1 MNLTPEEAA
10 IAKAR
15 GCRLIAADAQQVAV
29 LSMQR
34 RVFWIQGE
42 PWLIMREDGFFE
54 TAATLRHLLE
64 QPGPVAVPAPEA
76 PAAPAAP
83 APAAADA
90 TASDIAASEPPA
102 AEPPA
107 AEPLPAA
114 VPAGMAAAQEPAEMP
129 ADAGAPE
136 AEDTPPLP
144 SPPLPFPSLA
154 FPPLP
159 VPPDLPVA
167 GGILALGAQDAPPR
181 TIPAALVITA
191 NIVSRYVAATPVDT
205 KDLPDLIR
213 SIHRSVCALQPSK
226 EGA

>member
-15 GCRLIAADAQQVAV
+15 GCRLIAADAKQVAV

-42 PWLIMREDGFFE
+42 PWLIMRGDGFFE

-64 QPGPVAVPAPEA
+64 QPGPAAAPAPEA
-76 PAAPAAP
+76 PATPGAAAVQAAAVEADASGPAPAAP
-83 APAAADA
+83 VEVTQAAEISLEAPEQEAPA
-90 TASDIAASEPPA
+90 PQP
-102 AEPPA
+102 
-107 AEPLPAA
+107 
-114 VPAGMAAAQEPAEMP
+114 
-129 ADAGAPE
+129 
-136 AEDTPPLP
+136 P
-144 SPPLPFPSLA
+144 SPPLPA
-154 FPPLP
+154 PPALSIA
-159 VPPDLPVA
+159 D
-167 GGILALGAQDAPPR
+167 GILALGPQDTQPR
-181 TIPAALVITA
+181 NLPAALVITA

-213 SIHRSVCALQPSK
+213 SIHRSVCALHPGR